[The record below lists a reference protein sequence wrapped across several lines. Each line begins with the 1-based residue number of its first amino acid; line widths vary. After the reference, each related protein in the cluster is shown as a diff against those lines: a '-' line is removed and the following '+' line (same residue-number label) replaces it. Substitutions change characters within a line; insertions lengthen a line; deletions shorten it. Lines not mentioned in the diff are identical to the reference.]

1 MQLNNVKNKYAV
13 IFQEEKKDIGQ
24 LPLGKSGKF
33 EKTIFSFLRAAE
45 ENRCQIIIY
54 GKAVNQNDGLGM
66 KIPSRLLLAAEEK
79 FINILKERLPKL
91 L

>member
-33 EKTIFSFLRAAE
+33 EKTIFSFLKAAK

-54 GKAVNQNDGLGM
+54 GKAVNQNDGMGM
-66 KIPSRLLLAAEEK
+66 KIPSRLLFGPEEK

>member
-33 EKTIFSFLRAAE
+33 EKTIFSFLKAAK

-54 GKAVNQNDGLGM
+54 GKAVNQNDGMGM
-66 KIPSRLLLAAEEK
+66 KIPSRLLFAPEEK
-79 FINILKERLPKL
+79 FINILKERIPKL